1 MKKPLIDNT
10 RSVIQHLLI
19 KMPFFYPWS
28 INCMCM
34 THHYTGILSLSFT
47 LYTVNTSRN
56 AQRLLFTTYSVKQEV
71 NMILT
76 C

>member
-56 AQRLLFTTYSVKQEV
+56 VQRRCYLQHIV
-71 NMILT
+71 
-76 C
+76 